1 MDRTG
6 DHGRATFFEVLTA
19 MAWVHFRNRSV
30 DLVVL
35 ETGLGGRLDATNICQ
50 PLACVITSISRD
62 HERLLGSS
70 LQQIA
75 AEKAGILKAD
85 VPAFS
90 GVKDAAP
97 RRKIQA
103 VAQQI
108 GAPLYELGTSI
119 RFRSDVSAST
129 TDSAA
134 TEPRH
139 AVIDVE

>member
-1 MDRTG
+1 
-6 DHGRATFFEVLTA
+6 
-19 MAWVHFRNRSV
+19 
-30 DLVVL
+30 
-35 ETGLGGRLDATNICQ
+35 
-50 PLACVITSISRD
+50 
-62 HERLLGSS
+62 
-70 LQQIA
+70 
-75 AEKAGILKAD
+75 
-85 VPAFS
+85 
-90 GVKDAAP
+90 VKDAAP

-139 AVIDVE
+139 AVIDVETPWRSHGGLRSPLAGAHQAANLSLSVAAADCLNAAGWRITPVAITD